1 MSAIQRR
8 WTARED
14 GVTYRGREGRRAERF
29 LSFDDYRYEVQRIVD
44 CGGDKV
50 LVVGREVA
58 RGAASGAEVR
68 SLNYELL
75 TIKNGLIL
83 RFREFYDERD
93 ALEAAGLSE

>member
-1 MSAIQRR
+1 M
-8 WTARED
+8 
-14 GVTYRGREGRRAERF
+14 
-29 LSFDDYRYEVQRIVD
+29 
-44 CGGDKV
+44 
-50 LVVGREVA
+50 LVIGREVA

-93 ALEAAGLSE
+93 ADRRAVGIGVAEIPACRRAWR